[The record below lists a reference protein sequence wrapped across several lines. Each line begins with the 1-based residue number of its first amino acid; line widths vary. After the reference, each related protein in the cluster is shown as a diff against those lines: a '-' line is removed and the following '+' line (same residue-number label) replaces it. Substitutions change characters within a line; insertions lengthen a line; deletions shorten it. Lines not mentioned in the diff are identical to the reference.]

1 MPAKTETKPIRPE
14 TVRKG
19 DKWCPRCGE
28 VKVHDLF
35 ARNRASKD
43 GLFSICK
50 ECEKADRLKAKERR
64 AAAAAEAAN
73 AAKPE
78 PQRRTRKPT
87 A

>member
-1 MPAKTETKPIRPE
+1 MPAKSTAKTRPE
-14 TVRKG
+14 TVKKG
-19 DKWCPRCGE
+19 HKWCPRCGE

-50 ECEKADRLKAKERR
+50 DCERLDRIAAKERR
-64 AAAAAEAAN
+64 AAAAAEAAK
-73 AAKPE
+73 AAKPK
-78 PQRRTRKPT
+78 RTRKAPT